1 MKGVILL
8 EIDEF
13 LVCPE
18 CNNKNFTIRREATY
32 VYSYKFNSEEIKKA
46 NSRVDELPF
55 LFDNR
60 ENTKS
65 SEFVEC
71 DNCGLKF
78 PISLEKCNQ
87 KINLTILQK
96 AIRSD
101 FVEKPEFF
109 G

>member
-1 MKGVILL
+1 M
-8 EIDEF
+8 EMDEF

-18 CNNKNFTIRREATY
+18 CNNKNFTIRRKATY
-32 VYSYKFNSEEIKKA
+32 VYSYKFNSEEIKRA
-46 NSRVDELPF
+46 NERVDELPF

-60 ENTKS
+60 ESAKS
-65 SEFVEC
+65 SEFIEC
-71 DNCGLKF
+71 DKCGSKF
-78 PISLEKCNQ
+78 PISLGKCNQ

-101 FVEKPEFF
+101 IIEKPEFF

>member
-1 MKGVILL
+1 MDG
-8 EIDEF
+8 F

-32 VYSYKFNSEEIKKA
+32 VYSYKFNSGEIKKA
-46 NSRVDELPF
+46 NEKVDELPF

-60 ENTKS
+60 ESTKS
-65 SEFVEC
+65 SEFIEC
-71 DNCGLKF
+71 DKCGSKF

-101 FVEKPEFF
+101 MVQTPEFL

>member
-1 MKGVILL
+1 M
-8 EIDEF
+8 DDF

-18 CNNKNFTIRREATY
+18 CNNKNFTIRRKATY
-32 VYSYKFNSEEIKKA
+32 VYSYKFNSGEIKNA
-46 NSRVDELPF
+46 NELPF

-60 ENTKS
+60 ESAKS
-65 SEFVEC
+65 SEFIEC
-71 DNCGLKF
+71 DNCGSKF

-87 KINLTILQK
+87 KINLTIIQK

-101 FVEKPEFF
+101 IVEKPEFF